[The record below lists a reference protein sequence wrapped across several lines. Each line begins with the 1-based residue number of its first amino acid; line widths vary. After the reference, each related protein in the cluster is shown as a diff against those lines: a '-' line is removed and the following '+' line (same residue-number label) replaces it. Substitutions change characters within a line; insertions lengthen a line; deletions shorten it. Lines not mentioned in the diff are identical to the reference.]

1 MWKKIRYV
9 LYFTVLV
16 FIFSVTYNFREYYY
30 VPYIQKAISKV
41 DSKIKFR
48 NFSVKLP
55 FTLILH
61 DIEYNN
67 RVFIDKAELG
77 FAPDL
82 FFQNIKSPLKSLSAL
97 KINKI
102 SYINEK
108 TELVLP
114 SEEQPKTTIQKLKIN
129 FITKLL
135 SLFNVNCDIAR
146 VDVLVKNNLIK
157 MKDVNFTLNKEID
170 FGGDIFYS
178 KHKIHTKG
186 NIKLD
191 GDFVTSSFY
200 TEVNGLIKSKFDLL
214 GNYNLYDDSF
224 EYNLDTKEL
233 FVNRLEIGSLKTN
246 ITKDTSTFTINSVGD
261 NINAFF
267 KSNNLKFD
275 IWNSTGTMTLRDTND
290 VLNTKLNYSAKSENK
305 ILDLKIDA
313 KDVTLF
319 GNNFGDLNFTANN
332 EDDKLK
338 MYCYHNSGNSFETVI
353 YDDGSYKADVYNN
366 KKKVGFLSGNYK
378 KGEIDVDIKNIPI
391 KQLPFIEKIKNIKGI
406 FSLYGRIDSKKG
418 TIYLTGQQIASKK
431 LKGFDVLGK
440 LYKQDYK
447 WFADISTRDKKI
459 DLNAFY
465 ETKKNNGVVVS
476 YNGVDSNNVL
486 QILGFKN
493 PQLSGKVSGNI
504 KYSANDYK
512 TSVNINFKK
521 GTLLDNKFNNWD
533 ISADYSN
540 KQINIST
547 FTLTGP
553 QANIQVKSF
562 IDFSNKN
569 SDSYF
574 TTSIKNFK
582 VKGINI
588 NYGLTV
594 NGKLVENNKV
604 FGKISAD
611 KLEIGKINLAHKAFV
626 SLSKEKIQIRRLS
639 NDNGLSGDIEY
650 DISEN
655 TISALI
661 KNTQSKLSQY
671 YSKTRGSLTSET
683 KISGNIKNP
692 EVLVNAVIKDGFYND
707 LLFNAETKITY
718 KNKKMNLNKFT
729 ILAGDKDKAKITG
742 SGILDKNNSNLKIQF
757 KNVSET
763 IINKY
768 VGFRT
773 PLKGV
778 FYGDGNVTGK
788 LNNLKYELNL
798 FADTMFVKTLK
809 FNSFVSKLTS
819 HNKIISI
826 QDAKVKLSDSE
837 MKILS
842 AKFDINTKKYNS
854 ELKFVNT
861 HLGPFDVFGNVKIDG
876 KMTKKR
882 QQSYMY
888 DGNIKFLN
896 LWLNEEKIDSLLLK
910 YIVLDKDFTFKTED
924 NNKLKLS
931 GNILFSKYPKITF
944 KDVLLDYEKQHY
956 DLNGS
961 ILSDSIDINMSGKK
975 LDLAILTGLFNFPIN
990 VTGGLNFNLKAEGKI
1005 ADPTIN
1011 LNINSSN
1018 GSAYNVPFDS
1028 CDIAI
1033 YVKNN
1038 NLNIDKF
1045 NIKKSGKYSIVA
1057 DGFFPFW
1064 LDSKLKK
1071 EMMNKDVNVNYKLND
1086 NNLYILKNLANN
1098 TVAAKKGFLKIDGKL
1113 TGIRK
1118 NISNIGKLSMEGTN
1132 IKTESYVNKI
1142 KDLNVNITWD
1152 NNLFTIQKAEAKAGS
1167 GTVEAKGTLKMQ
1179 GITPVDYDLN
1189 LFTSKKGIPVIVKQL
1204 PIPTSGVLKM
1214 ESSSFANYTKG
1225 VPIFDFKL
1233 KGTPKDLKLTGWA
1246 ELESTRFCY
1255 PSPVKNNGAEIPDF
1269 ISELFKNL
1277 YIDID
1282 LKNGVDTNFENSM
1295 LNVALK
1301 GFVNLKGPI
1310 DEISANG
1317 VATSDR
1323 GLFSIIGN
1331 DFDVVSAK
1339 IEIINNQ
1346 LFITAEGES
1355 EVYTAGDSA
1364 AEVIKVYIDRSDISD
1379 IKTRFASKNDP
1390 TMDSKKAL
1398 ARLTKTDPAQSSALD
1413 TSTDFLAKQQAI
1425 RLFSSS
1431 VATPLANT
1439 VLKKTGIVDNVRLG
1453 FVNQDTLQIDS
1464 NEEATMAELLYGM
1477 KYSVEKNVNR
1487 LLQIGYSV
1495 TFDKVQREI
1504 DLKQAVEMSFKL
1516 NRNLFLKGSYGLNS
1530 DNPNYEP
1537 EKKFMIEQR
1546 LRF

>member
-48 NFSVKLP
+48 NFSIKLP

-61 DIEYNN
+61 NVEYNN
-67 RVFIDKAELG
+67 KVFIDKAELG
-77 FAPDL
+77 FKPDI
-82 FFQNIKSPLKSLSAL
+82 FFQNINSPLKSLSAL

-102 SYINEK
+102 AYINEK
-108 TELVLP
+108 TEISLP
-114 SEEQPKTTIQKLKIN
+114 AEEQPKTTFQKLKIN
-129 FITKLL
+129 AITKIL
-135 SLFNVNCDIAR
+135 SLFNVNCDVTS
-146 VDVLVKNNLIK
+146 VDILAKNKLVKL
-157 MKDVNFTLNKEID
+157 KDVNFTLNKEID
-170 FGGDIFYS
+170 FGCKILYS
-178 KHKIHTKG
+178 KHEVHTKG

-191 GDFVTSSFY
+191 GDFITSNFY
-200 TEVNGLIKSKFDLL
+200 TEVNGLVKSKFDLL
-214 GNYNLYDDSF
+214 GSYNLYDDSF
-224 EYNLDTKEL
+224 EYNVDTKEL
-233 FVNRLEIGSLKTN
+233 FVNRLDIGTLKTN
-246 ITKDTSTFTINSVGD
+246 IKKDTSTFTISSLGNNV
-261 NINAFF
+261 NAFF
-267 KSNNLKFD
+267 KANNLKFD
-275 IWNSTGTMTLRDTND
+275 VWTSTGTMTLRDTND
-290 VLNTKLNYSAKSENK
+290 VLNTKLNYSAMVENK
-305 ILDLKIDA
+305 LLDLKIDA

-319 GNNFGDLNFTANN
+319 GNNFGDLNFNANN
-332 EDDKLK
+332 KNDKFK
-338 MYCYHNSGNSFETVI
+338 MYCYHDSGNSFETVVN
-353 YDDGSYKADVYNN
+353 DDGSYHTDVYNN
-366 KKKVGFLSGNYK
+366 KKKIGYLSGNYK
-378 KGEIDVDIKNIPI
+378 NGEINVDIKNIPI
-391 KQLPFIEKIKNIKGI
+391 KKLPFTEKIKNIQGTV
-406 FSLYGRIDSKKG
+406 SLYGRIDSKKG

-440 LYKQDYK
+440 IYKQDYK
-447 WFADISTRDKKI
+447 WFTEINTKDKKI
-459 DLNAFY
+459 GLNAFY
-465 ETKKNNGVVVS
+465 ETKRNNGVAIS

-504 KYSANDYK
+504 KYSANDYT
-512 TSVNINFKK
+512 TSVNMNFTK
-521 GTLLDNKFNNWD
+521 GTLFENKFNNWD
-533 ISADYSN
+533 IAANYSN

-553 QANIQVKSF
+553 QTNIQVKSF
-562 IDFSNKN
+562 IDFSSKN
-569 SDSYF
+569 SDSYLN
-574 TTSIKNFK
+574 TTIKNFK

-588 NYGLTV
+588 NYDLTI
-594 NGKLVENNKV
+594 NGKLVEDNKV

-626 SLSKEKIQIRRLS
+626 SLSKEKIRLS
-639 NDNGLSGDIEY
+639 RLNNDNGLSGEIEY
-650 DISEN
+650 NISEN
-655 TISALI
+655 TVSGLI
-661 KNTQSKLSQY
+661 EHSQSKLSQY
-671 YSKTRGSLTSET
+671 YSKTRGSLTSQT
-683 KISGNIKNP
+683 KISGDIKNP
-692 EVLVNAVIKDGFYND
+692 TVFIDATIKDGFYND
-707 LLFNAETKITY
+707 LLFNAETKIIY

-788 LNNLKYELNL
+788 LKNLKYELNL
-798 FADTMFVKTLK
+798 YADTMFVKTLK
-809 FNSFVSKLTS
+809 FNSFVSKLTA
-819 HNKIISI
+819 HNKVISI
-826 QDAKVKLSDSE
+826 KDAKVKLSDSE

-842 AKFDINTKKYNS
+842 ANFDINTKKYNS

-876 KMTKKR
+876 NMTKKR
-882 QQSYMY
+882 KDSYMY
-888 DGNIKFLN
+888 KGNIKFSN
-896 LWLNEEKIDSLLLK
+896 LWLNEERIDSLILQ
-910 YIVLDKDFTFKTED
+910 YVVLDKDFTFKTED
-924 NNKLKLS
+924 NNKLKFS
-931 GNILFSKYPKITF
+931 GNILFSKYPKISF
-944 KDVLLDYEKQHY
+944 KDILLNYEKQSY
-956 DLNGS
+956 NFNGS
-961 ILSDSIDINMSGKK
+961 ILSDTIDLDMTGKK
-975 LDLAILTGLFNFPIN
+975 LDLETLTGLFNFPIN
-990 VTGGLNFNLKAEGKI
+990 ITGGLNFNLKAEGKI

-1018 GSAYNVPFDS
+1018 GSVYNIPFDL

-1033 YVKNN
+1033 DVKNN
-1038 NLNIDKF
+1038 NLTIDKF
-1045 NIKKSGKYSIVA
+1045 NVKKSGKYSFVV

-1071 EMMNKDVNVNYKLND
+1071 QMMEKEVKVNYKLND
-1086 NNLYILKNLANN
+1086 INLYILKNLANN
-1098 TVAAKKGFLKIDGKL
+1098 TITAKKGNLKIDGKL
-1113 TGIRK
+1113 VGVRK
-1118 NISNIGKLSMEGTN
+1118 NISNIGKLKMEGTN

-1142 KDLNVNITWD
+1142 KDLDIDIIWD
-1152 NNLFTIQKAEAKAGS
+1152 NSLFTIQKAEAKVGS
-1167 GTVEAKGTLKMQ
+1167 GVVEAEGSLRLQ
-1179 GITPVDYDLN
+1179 GINPSVYDLR
-1189 LFTSKKGIPVIVKQL
+1189 LFTPKKGIPVVVKQL

-1225 VPIFDFKL
+1225 VPVFDFKL

-1255 PSPVKNNGAEIPDF
+1255 PSPVKNNGIEIPDF

-1301 GFVNLKGPI
+1301 GSVNLKGPI
-1310 DEISANG
+1310 NEISANG

-1331 DFDVVSAK
+1331 DFDVISAK

-1355 EVYTAGDSA
+1355 EVYTTGDSA
-1364 AEVIKVYIDRSDISD
+1364 AEVIKVYIDRSDIKD

-1398 ARLTKTDPAQSSALD
+1398 ARLTKTDPSQSTALD

-1464 NEEATMAELLYGM
+1464 EEEATMAELLYGM

-1487 LLQIGYSV
+1487 LLQVGYSV

-1504 DLKQAVEMSFKL
+1504 DLKQALEMSFKL
-1516 NRNLFLKGSYGLNS
+1516 NRNLFLRGSYGLNS